1 MAKATTMTS
10 SAGWSDQPRQQ
21 LGRQGVQVNLVPQPD
36 AERLDRPDGIELAAG
51 VAAKHGSKALTAAA
65 LSEPAGGMR
74 SRWMILA
81 EIPQWDISTRSSQS
95 AH

>member
-36 AERLDRPDGIELAAG
+36 AERLDRPDGIERRLKPPIHDLLDGTAG
-51 VAAKHGSKALTAAA
+51 RLEQGGHGQ
-65 LSEPAGGMR
+65 GGA
-74 SRWMILA
+74 S
-81 EIPQWDISTRSSQS
+81 
-95 AH
+95 HC